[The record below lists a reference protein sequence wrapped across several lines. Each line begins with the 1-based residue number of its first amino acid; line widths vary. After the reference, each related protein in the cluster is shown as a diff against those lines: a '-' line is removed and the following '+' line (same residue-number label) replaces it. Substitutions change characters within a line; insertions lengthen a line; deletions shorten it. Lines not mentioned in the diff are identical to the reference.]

1 MTTNPA
7 AHIAANIA
15 DVRSRIG
22 RAAERAGRDPA
33 AVRLVAVTKSTG
45 ADGVRAAY
53 DAGLREF
60 GENRVADAAAKLAQ
74 LEDFRE
80 SVTWRLVGHLQ
91 RNKARDALGLFDIID
106 SVDSER
112 LAERIDG
119 LASSP
124 VPVLLEVNVSG
135 EPAKHGFDLAEVD
148 AAVERIGRRR
158 NLEIRGL
165 MAMAPRVED
174 PGEAR
179 PFFRALR
186 EAAERLGLTELSMG
200 MTGDF
205 EVAVEE
211 GATMVRIGRALFA
224 RSEDA
229 TQAGR
234 RITS

>member
-1 MTTNPA
+1 MPTDPA
-7 AHIAANIA
+7 AQIAANVAGIRVRIA
-15 DVRSRIG
+15 

-33 AVRLVAVTKSTG
+33 AVGLVAVTKYTG
-45 ADGVRAAY
+45 PGGIRAAY

-60 GENRVADAAAKLAQ
+60 GENRVADAAAKLAE
-74 LEDFRE
+74 LEDIR
-80 SVTWRLVGHLQ
+80 SSMIWRLIGHLQ
-91 RNKARDALGLFDIID
+91 RNKARAALGLFDIID

-124 VPVLLEVNVSG
+124 IPVLLEVNVSR
-135 EPAKHGFDLAEVD
+135 EPAKHGFGLAEID
-148 AAVERIGRRR
+148 EAARRIERRS

-165 MAMAPRVED
+165 MGMAPQVDD

-179 PFFRALR
+179 PYFRALR
-186 EAAERLGLTELSMG
+186 EKAESLGLTELSMG

-211 GATMVRIGRALFA
+211 GATMVRIGRAIFA
-224 RSEDA
+224 GAGDGEEA
-229 TQAGR
+229 T
-234 RITS
+234 S

>member
-1 MTTNPA
+1 MTTDPA
-7 AHIAANIA
+7 KQIAANIA

-33 AVRLVAVTKSTG
+33 GVRLVAVTKSTG

-148 AAVERIGRRR
+148 KAAGRIGRRR
-158 NLEIRGL
+158 NLEVRGL

-224 RSEDA
+224 GAEDA
-229 TQAGR
+229 ARDGR
-234 RITS
+234 RTTS